1 MLAVPGAELFTLE
14 VGQGAPLF
22 VLHGGPGASHDYLR
36 PQFDALAS
44 KDATVDAVAS
54 KSGRKLVYYD
64 QRGGGRSPLAPSV
77 KPGTWQDHVADLDL
91 MRSHQNVARADLVG
105 YSWGGLLALLYAVTH
120 PDRVGKLALVS
131 PAPATSRDRAIMK
144 ERMAAA
150 GKRPEVEALRATLD
164 PHDREARFALAVAGY
179 FWDPRR
185 ALELSRFVVK
195 ASAEQAVWAS
205 LGDYDLLPD
214 LARLSVEAFV
224 FHGVDDPI
232 PVESAR
238 ETANALGAPILEL
251 PRCGHVPYIEAARH
265 LFPSLSA
272 FLAA

>member
-1 MLAVPGAELFTLE
+1 MLAVPGAELFSLE
-14 VGQGAPLF
+14 VGEGAPLF

-36 PQFDALAS
+36 PQFDAIAS
-44 KDATVDAVAS
+44 N
-54 KSGRKLVYYD
+54 SGKRLIYYD
-64 QRGGGRSPLAPSV
+64 QRGGGRSPLLPSV

-120 PDRVGKLALVS
+120 PERVGKLALVS
-131 PAPATSRDRAIMK
+131 PAPATSRDRTIMK

-150 GKRPEVEALRATLD
+150 AKRPEVEALKATLD

-195 ASAEQAVWAS
+195 SSAEQAVWSS

-214 LARLSVEAFV
+214 LAKISVDAFV

-232 PVESAR
+232 PVASAR
-238 ETANALGAPILEL
+238 ETAQALGAPILEL
-251 PRCGHVPYIEAARH
+251 PRCGHVPYIEAARY
-265 LFPSLSA
+265 LFPSLSN